1 MTNYAKQFYAAIK
14 KYLFTSLLL
23 SGTFPALCQYSFKGK
38 VIDESQQPVQGV
50 SVVIGK
56 NQKVAL
62 TDSLGNYNYNFSSQ
76 NYLLSFSHIGFIS
89 KEIRVNIY
97 LPAATTLQRKDELL
111 NETVLKAF
119 EKNTSNN
126 NVAAAVTVL
135 SKNMLER
142 LGTNSFV
149 ASVNTVPGVKMDER
163 SPGSYR
169 LSIRGN
175 LLRSTF
181 GVRNVKVY
189 WNGIPFTDA
198 NGNTYLNQLSLN
210 NINRIEIMK
219 GPSGSMYG
227 SGTGGVVLLSS
238 GNSSLTKQK
247 WVDLQTSV
255 GSYGLFSMNASY
267 EQAGK
272 NASILSISHLQSNG
286 YRDHTNMKRDV
297 AHYNSTYRVS
307 NRRQIKTNIFY
318 SDLYYQTPGGLTL
331 AELNANPKQ
340 SRPAVG
346 VFQSAATQKAAVYL
360 KTIYVGLSQE
370 ININSRWNNLTGI
383 YGSYTDFK
391 NPTIRNYEDKYEKGL
406 GARSVFQLKS
416 GVLTGT
422 FGGELQQGFFTS
434 GVFANRAGTKDT
446 LQFNAAIQSRQY
458 NIFAQSDIELS
469 HHFFINA
476 GISYNNFY
484 YGYKGTSNIN
494 SVKDNSNFKPVFI
507 PRVSLLKKLDL
518 LSVYVAVSKGY
529 SVPTIDEVNAGNDIF
544 NTNLKAETA
553 INYEAGIKGD
563 LIKNKLWVDAAYYF
577 ISLQNTIV
585 SRRDAGG
592 GDFYTN
598 AGKTKQQ
605 GAELSIHYLPV
616 NNSNQ
621 FIRQFKFSSSFT
633 NIRAT
638 FDHYQQGTTRFD
650 GNQLTGTPPNV
661 FVINADIVYANGMYF
676 NTSFNYTDHIPLN
689 DANTFYAS
697 SYWLYFV
704 KLGYKTT
711 LGASTEANFFFSS
724 ERSPKNPY
732 SLGNDLNAAANR
744 YFNPSAPQ
752 RFTIGIQ
759 CRIKGK

>member
-1 MTNYAKQFYAAIK
+1 MQ
-14 KYLFTSLLL
+14 KYLFIFLLL
-23 SGTFPALCQYSFKGK
+23 SGTFPALSQYSFKGK
-38 VIDESQQPVQGV
+38 VIDELQQPLQGV

-62 TDSLGNYNYNFSSQ
+62 TDTLGNYNFNFSSQ
-76 NYLLSFSHIGFIS
+76 NYLLSFSHVGFIS

-97 LPAATTLQRKDELL
+97 LPTTTTLQRKDELL
-111 NETVLKAF
+111 NETVVKAF
-119 EKNTSNN
+119 ERNTSNK

-286 YRDHTNMKRDV
+286 YRDHTKMKRDV

-391 NPTIRNYEDKYEKGL
+391 NPTIRNYEDKYEKGI
-406 GARSVFQLKS
+406 GARSVFQFKS
-416 GVLTGT
+416 GFLTGT
-422 FGGELQQGFFTS
+422 IGGEIQQGFFAS
-434 GVFANRAGTKDT
+434 GVFANKAGSKDT

-458 NIFAQSDIELS
+458 NIFAQSDVELP

-476 GISYNNFY
+476 GISYNHFY
-484 YGYKGTSNIN
+484 YGYKKNSNIN
-494 SVKDNSNFKPVFI
+494 PVKDNSNFKPVFI
-507 PRVSLLKKLDL
+507 PRVSLLKKLNL
-518 LSVYVAVSKGY
+518 LSVYFAVSKGY
-529 SVPTIDEVNAGNDIF
+529 SVPTIDEVNAGNDVF
-544 NTNLKAETA
+544 NTTLKAEMAT
-553 INYEAGIKGD
+553 NFEAGVKGD
-563 LIKNKLWVDAAYYF
+563 LIKNKLWMDAAYYF
-577 ISLQNTIV
+577 FSLKNTIV
-585 SRRDAGG
+585 SRRDSSG
-592 GDFYTN
+592 GDFYLN
-598 AGKTKQQ
+598 AGSTRQF
-605 GAELSIHYLPV
+605 GTELSLHYLLV
-616 NNSNQ
+616 DNNNQ
-621 FIRQFKFSSSFT
+621 FIRQIKLSSSFT

-638 FDHYQQGTTRFD
+638 FKNYQQGSIKYD
-650 GNQLTGTPPNV
+650 GNQLTGTAPNV
-661 FVINADIVYANGMYF
+661 FILNMDIVWAAKVYAN
-676 NTSFNYTDHIPLN
+676 TSFCYTDHIPLN

-711 LGASTEANFFFSS
+711 FASSIEANFFISS

-732 SLGNDLNAAANR
+732 SMGNDLNAAADR
-744 YFNPSAPQ
+744 YFNPAVPQ
-752 RFTIGIQ
+752 QLTIGIQ

>member
-1 MTNYAKQFYAAIK
+1 MTNYSKQFYAAIQ
-14 KYLFTSLLL
+14 KYLFIFLLL
-23 SGTFPALCQYSFKGK
+23 SVPFSALSQYSFQGK
-38 VIDESQQPVQGV
+38 VIDELQQPVQGV
-50 SVVIGK
+50 LVVIGK
-56 NQKVAL
+56 NQKVAI
-62 TDSLGNYNYNFSSQ
+62 TDTLGNYNFNFSSQ
-76 NYLLSFSHIGFIS
+76 NYLLSFSHVGFIR

-97 LPAATTLQRKDELL
+97 LPATTILQRKDELL
-111 NETVLKAF
+111 SETVVKAF
-119 EKNTSNN
+119 ERNTSNKK
-126 NVAAAVTVL
+126 VAAALTVL
-135 SKNMLER
+135 SKNMLDR

-210 NINRIEIMK
+210 NINRIEIIK

-227 SGTGGVVLLSS
+227 SGTGGLVLLSS
-238 GNSSLTKQK
+238 GDSSLTKQK
-247 WVDLQTSV
+247 WVDLQTTA
-255 GSYGLFSMNASY
+255 GSYGLFSANATF
-267 EQAGK
+267 EQVGK
-272 NASILSISHLQSNG
+272 NASTLSFSHLQSDG

-297 AHYNSTYRVS
+297 VHYNGTYSLKNWRK
-307 NRRQIKTNIFY
+307 IKTNIFY
-318 SDLYYQTPGGLTL
+318 SDLYYQTPGGLTI

-340 SRPAVG
+340 SRPAAG
-346 VFQSAATQKAAVYL
+346 VFQSAETQKAAVYL
-360 KTIYVGLSQE
+360 KTIYVGLSQG

-406 GARSVFQLKS
+406 GARSVFQFKS
-416 GVLTGT
+416 GFLTGT
-422 FGGELQQGFFTS
+422 IGGEIQQGFFAS
-434 GVFANRAGTKDT
+434 GVFANKAGTKDT

-458 NIFAQSDIELS
+458 NIFAQSDIELP

-484 YGYKGTSNIN
+484 YGYKRASNIN
-494 SVKDNSNFKPVFI
+494 PAKDNSNFKPVFI

-544 NTNLKAETA
+544 NVTLKEETA

-563 LIKNKLWVDAAYYF
+563 LIKNKLWMDAAFYF
-577 ISLQNTIV
+577 FSLQNTIV
-585 SRRDAGG
+585 SRRDASG

-598 AGKTKQQ
+598 AGKTKQK
-605 GAELSIHYLPV
+605 GAELSLHYLPV
-616 NNSNQ
+616 NNIYN
-621 FIRQFKFSSSFT
+621 FIRQFKLSSSFT
-633 NIRAT
+633 NVRAT
-638 FDHYQQGTTRFD
+638 FDHYQQGTTKFD

-661 FVINADIVYANGMYF
+661 FVINADIVYANGMYI
-676 NTSFNYTDHIPLN
+676 NTSFSYTDHIPLN

-711 LGASTEANFFFSS
+711 LGASTEANLFFSS

-752 RFTIGIQ
+752 RLTIGIQ